1 MTVTEVQGRWATKM
15 AEAIAKEDEVACLDR
30 KLELGVQALVAD
42 KSKILKLEAQA
53 TRLKQELR
61 KLHGQVIKTLEGRVP
76 IRLQSLPF
84 SLTLLA

>member
-1 MTVTEVQGRWATKM
+1 MTEVQARWATKM
-15 AEAIAKEDEVACLDR
+15 TDAIAKEDEVACLNR

-61 KLHGQVIKTLEGRVP
+61 QLHGQVIMTLKGEA
-76 IRLQSLPF
+76 SSF
-84 SLTLLA
+84 A